1 MSKIN
6 FLSDKMKNISNQA
19 KEEKQAKSANFQK
32 ILRNIDEKL
41 IK

>member
-19 KEEKQAKSANFQK
+19 EEEKQANSANFQK